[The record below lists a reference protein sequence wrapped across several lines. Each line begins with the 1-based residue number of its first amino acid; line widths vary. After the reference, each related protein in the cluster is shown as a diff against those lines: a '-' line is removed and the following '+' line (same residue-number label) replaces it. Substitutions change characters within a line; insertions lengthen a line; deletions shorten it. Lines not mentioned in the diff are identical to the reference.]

1 MTAASAPVLIAA
13 SGGVIE
19 QTAGSQKPIMHSRSR
34 RDHYSG
40 RHHDNAE
47 VLEGRIIRSNPSHRT
62 INPIARPARV
72 READIG
78 DDRLPSRMCMYTYMY
93 VYAYIYNYAY
103 TYTIRF

>member
-1 MTAASAPVLIAA
+1 MTAPSAPVLVAD
-13 SGGVIE
+13 SGGVNE
-19 QTAGSQKPIMHSRSR
+19 QSAGFPKPIIHSWFR

-93 VYAYIYNYAY
+93 VYVYIYIYIY
-103 TYTIRF
+103 T